1 MKIDIFKMNR
11 LFFIGV
17 LLFISFDGNAQQV
30 TEKDSSYANGY
41 YVKRV
46 KYFQSLPIQKSPV
59 VFLGNSI
66 TEVGQWQ
73 DVTGIK
79 NVINRGISGDNS
91 FGVFYRLDDILI
103 QKPRK
108 IFLLIGVNDIKR
120 GTPIEV
126 IAKNYERIILK
137 VQKNSPKTQL
147 YLQSVLPVTEPV
159 LASIYDNIR
168 NPRIIALNALMK
180 DLSIKYK
187 LTYVDLFNDVFKDTN
202 GQLIRSLTTDGLHL
216 QPEAYVLWAEYLK
229 KQKYL

>member
-1 MKIDIFKMNR
+1 MHLKINR
-11 LFFIGV
+11 LF
-17 LLFISFDGNAQQV
+17 LLTMLLSIPLCSIAQYKNDQ
-30 TEKDSSYANGY
+30 DSSYANGY

-46 KYFQSLPIQKSPV
+46 KYFQSLPVQKRPI

-73 DVTGIK
+73 DVTGIG

-91 FGVFYRLDDILI
+91 YGVFYRLDDILA

-108 IFLLIGVNDIKR
+108 IFLAIGVNDIKR

-137 VQKNSPKTQL
+137 VKSIQPKCIL
-147 YLQSVLPVTEPV
+147 YLQSVLPVHEPI

-180 DLSIKYK
+180 ALSVKHR
-187 LTYVDLFNDVFKDTN
+187 LPYVDLYNDVFKDEN

-229 KQKYL
+229 KQKHL

>member
-1 MKIDIFKMNR
+1 MKR
-11 LFFIGV
+11 PFFIA
-17 LLFISFDGNAQQV
+17 LLFSLPFYGNAQQ
-30 TEKDSSYANGY
+30 TAEKDSSYANGY

-46 KYFQSLPIQKSPV
+46 KYFQSLPVQKKPV

-73 DVTGIK
+73 DVTGMN

-91 FGVFYRLDDILI
+91 FGVFHRLDDILV
-103 QKPRK
+103 QKPKK

-126 IAKNYERIILK
+126 IARNYERIIRK
-137 VQKNSPKTQL
+137 VQQQNPKTQL
-147 YLQSVLPVTEPV
+147 YLQSVLPVTESV
-159 LASIYDNIR
+159 LAPIYDNIR
-168 NPRIIALNALMK
+168 NKRIIALNVLLK
-180 DLSIKYK
+180 DLSVKYN
-187 LTYVDLFNDVFKDTN
+187 LPYVDLFNIFKDEN

-216 QPEAYVLWAEYLK
+216 QPEAYVLWAAYLK

>member
-1 MKIDIFKMNR
+1 MKTP
-11 LFFIGV
+11 FFIA
-17 LLFISFDGNAQQV
+17 LLFVLPFYGRAQQTV
-30 TEKDSSYANGY
+30 ESDSSYANGY

-46 KYFQSLPIQKSPV
+46 KYFQSLPVQKNPI

-73 DVTGIK
+73 DVTGMN

-91 FGVFYRLDDILI
+91 FGVFYRLDDILA
-103 QKPRK
+103 QNPKK

-126 IAKNYERIILK
+126 IARNYERIIRK
-137 VQKNSPKTQL
+137 VKTQHPKTQL
-147 YLQSVLPVTEPV
+147 YLQSVLPVTESI

-168 NPRIIALNALMK
+168 NKRIIALNVLLK
-180 DLSIKYK
+180 DLSIKYN
-187 LTYVDLFNDVFKDTN
+187 LPYVDLFNVFKDEN

>member
-1 MKIDIFKMNR
+1 MYTMKR
-11 LFFIGV
+11 LFFIAT
-17 LLFISFDGNAQQV
+17 LFALPFYGNAQQ
-30 TEKDSSYANGY
+30 TAENDTSYANGY

-46 KYFQSLPIQKSPV
+46 KYFQSLPVQKKAI

-73 DVTGIK
+73 DVTGIS

-91 FGVFYRLDDILI
+91 FGVFYRLDDILD
-103 QKPRK
+103 QKPKK

-120 GTPIEV
+120 GTPIGV
-126 IAKNYERIILK
+126 IARNYERIIRK
-137 VQKNSPKTQL
+137 VQKQNPKTQL
-147 YLQSVLPVTEPV
+147 YLQSVLPVAESI

-168 NPRIIALNALMK
+168 NNRIIALNVLLK
-180 DLSIKYK
+180 DLSVKYE
-187 LTYVDLFNDVFKDTN
+187 LPYVDLFNVFKDEN

-216 QPEAYVLWAEYLK
+216 QSEAYVLWAEYLK